1 MFKRFLKWERNLK
14 FGIELYMMLVKSIR
28 SEWYVISFSD
38 INNFFF
44 LLKHNLCCDNCH
56 SHVAFALNLMR
67 YNGSS
72 SWNMIKLAI
81 LLFFKGKYVSFGGF
95 LKQWLPFL
103 IMISIV
109 LVIVLASK
117 LGTK

>member
-1 MFKRFLKWERNLK
+1 M
-14 FGIELYMMLVKSIR
+14 
-28 SEWYVISFSD
+28 
-38 INNFFF
+38 
-44 LLKHNLCCDNCH
+44 
-56 SHVAFALNLMR
+56 MR